1 MLKYIFTTALFLVIE
16 ILPVYSAPD
25 TVVMGTE
32 VISVSDI
39 RLRENKYVIE
49 FQLWFKCKND
59 SLDLFNTI
67 EVLNANSLNKSPVI
81 KEKIG
86 NIYWSTAKINADMY
100 CSWDLMNFPFVS
112 QDIKIFIKEAF
123 YDTEKLVFTADS
135 VYSGISKNLV
145 LDRWNISSFK
155 FIINNIESGSN
166 FGNPSSGKLNF
177 PTGVISLNLERQQPF
192 LVIEKIL
199 LPVWVAFFLSLVV
212 FWIKPTN
219 VDPRFGL
226 PGAGLFA
233 SVANKY
239 LISEFTLGLPYQIYV
254 ETIHNHTFA
263 MILVIIIISVISLHY
278 CENDKPAVY
287 KKIDK
292 YSFYLILIVFL
303 IDNLYLLLN
312 SYLRS

>member
-1 MLKYIFTTALFLVIE
+1 MSKYIFTTVLFLIIE

-25 TVVMGTE
+25 TVVIGAE

-39 RLRENKYVIE
+39 RLRDKQYTIE
-49 FQLWFKCKND
+49 FQIWFKCKND
-59 SLDLFNTI
+59 SLELFNTI
-67 EVLNANSLNKSPVI
+67 EVLNTRSLNRSPVT

-86 NIYWSTAKINADMY
+86 DIYWSTAKYNADMY
-100 CSWDLMNFPFVS
+100 LSWDLRYFPFVS
-112 QDIKIFIKEAF
+112 QHMKIYIKEIF
-123 YDTEKLVFTADS
+123 YDSGKLVFIPDS
-135 VYSGISKNLV
+135 VNSVLSKDIVIDGWNL
-145 LDRWNISSFK
+145 SSFK
-155 FIINNIESGSN
+155 LLTKNIESSSG
-166 FGNPSSGKLNF
+166 FGNPISGKLNF
-177 PTGVISLNLERQQPF
+177 SAGEISLYLERQHPL

-239 LISEFTLGLPYQIYV
+239 LISDFTLGIPYQIYV
-254 ETIHNHTFA
+254 EIIHNHTFA

-278 CENDKPAVY
+278 CENDKPNVY

-292 YSFYLILIVFL
+292 YSFYFILFAYL
-303 IDNLYLLLN
+303 IDNIILLLN
-312 SYLRS
+312 SYNQ